1 MSWLW
6 NSKQPEINGTC
17 IFLTTAREIWEAAK
31 QAYPKAQDASQMYE
45 TKTKITATKQGNLSI
60 IKYHNTMKSLWHELD
75 YYQNFKMK
83 SGEDAAMMQKL
94 VRRRF
99 LNSLL
104 VLMWNMIK

>member
-60 IKYHNTMKSLWHELD
+60 IKYYNMMKSLWHELD

-94 VRRRF
+94 V
-99 LNSLL
+99 
-104 VLMWNMIK
+104 